1 MILSKCIRYF
11 FLAQAEDFMKAY
23 EQMRSKYVETRIL
36 KACRDSLHFKGI
48 AILIGQ
54 QGCGKTLTAVHIM
67 RSDQY
72 KDWTKLIFTSW
83 EDLLT
88 IEVEDKSLVYID
100 NILDGFIYQD
110 IVQKWFNSLCHFY
123 FEQTR
128 GKKAVHILISCK
140 QNVIEEALENIRAD
154 AVRDTILLKAESF
167 PLTDKEKFDILKAQF
182 QIAKKL
188 KKIENPDLSSNF
200 AFFKR
205 EEFDVGFPMC
215 AHMYA
220 FETDSCEKTSAI
232 FDNPRAYV
240 IRHIRNEILKDNTNG
255 AMTLFLFLLFYTHSI
270 DAKTMRGL
278 DLKYGNKCRDYL
290 EGMVSKDFVDKK
302 KLDFENLHER
312 ANDLKDTILVKVSS
326 MFEFKHQIYKEGVVD
341 YFLRENSTCMFSVE
355 YFPLGILRSYEFSDA
370 TFEIWMHIIRRLMKE
385 FKSIRNIPKD
395 KYEIKARK
403 AAEVFS
409 CKIFECH
416 AFENKFSKEF
426 EETLKKD
433 CALQEY
439 LLNQKLHLLFWI
451 GRYHLNTLLKTAM
464 NLVDQYKD
472 HQFYQALLGECCKE
486 DKRYSVHLTS
496 HIDLDTLKNKVFDFK
511 APSGKS
517 IKHLIL
523 QSDKLD
529 YDAHNILAKV
539 LNDAADQDLLQDNGL
554 LECSMEE
561 MSRSRLL
568 CFLEILQRENNLPTE
583 RVMNLISR
591 MIEEMNSYEYNMCLE
606 LEILV
611 RVCILLVHIDT
622 HVLSAV
628 APVCHIVNPKFDTLK
643 KMLSGSEIT
652 ISEKTNLIKLCIK
665 KCQRTLNIPSDY
677 PANKNIPCIHNI
689 NLEFK
694 EAVKAAI
701 HLQEKAGLRFETMK
715 S

>member
-1 MILSKCIRYF
+1 MHSLFFF
-11 FLAQAEDFMKAY
+11 FLAQAEDFMNAY

-36 KACRDSLHFKGI
+36 KACRDSLNFKGI

-54 QGCGKTLTAVHIM
+54 QGCGKTLTAVQIM

-72 KDWTKLIFTSW
+72 REWKKLLFTSW

-110 IVQKWFNSLCHFY
+110 IVQKWFNSLCHFF

-128 GKKAVHILISCK
+128 GKKDIHILISCK

-167 PLTDKEKFDILKAQF
+167 PLTYEEKFKILKAQF
-182 QIAKKL
+182 QIAKTL
-188 KKIENPDLSSNF
+188 KEIENPDPNSDFTFL
-200 AFFKR
+200 KR
-205 EEFDVGFPMC
+205 KEFDIGFPMC

-220 FETDSCEKTSAI
+220 FETDLCEKKSI
-232 FDNPRAYV
+232 FTNPRTYV
-240 IRHIRNEILKDNTNG
+240 IHHIKNEIIKDNTNG
-255 AMTLFLFLLFYTHSI
+255 AMTLFLILLFYTHSI
-270 DAKTMRGL
+270 DAKTMRRF
-278 DLKYGNKCRDYL
+278 DLKYGGKCREFL
-290 EGMVSKDFVDKK
+290 EGMVSKDFVDKM
-302 KLDFENLHER
+302 KLDFNNLSER

-341 YFLRENSTCMFSVE
+341 YFFTENATHMYSIK
-355 YFPLGILRSYEFSDA
+355 YFPLGILRSYKFSHA
-370 TFEIWMHIIRRLMKE
+370 TSKTWMHINRRLIKE
-385 FKSIRNIPKD
+385 FRSIQNIPMD
-395 KYEIKARK
+395 EYELKARK

-409 CKIFECH
+409 CKIFECN
-416 AFENKFSKEF
+416 AFEKEFSKAF

-433 CALQEY
+433 CTLQDY
-439 LLNQKLHLLFWI
+439 LLNRKLNISFWI

-496 HIDLDTLKNKVFDFK
+496 DIDLDSLKKKVFCFQT
-511 APSGKS
+511 SSCKS
-517 IKHLIL
+517 IQHLVL

-529 YDAHNILAKV
+529 CDAHTILAKV
-539 LNDAADQDLLQDNGL
+539 LKDAADQNLFQDNKL

-561 MSRSRLL
+561 MSCSRLL
-568 CFLEILQRENNLPTE
+568 CILEILQRQNNLPTE
-583 RVMNLISR
+583 RIMNLISR
-591 MIEEMNSYEYNMCLE
+591 MIEKMNSYEYNVCLE
-606 LEILV
+606 LEMLV
-611 RVCILLVHIDT
+611 RVCILLIHFDIQE
-622 HVLSAV
+622 LSPVAV
-628 APVCHIVNPKFDTLK
+628 VCPIVNSEFDTVK
-643 KMLSGSEIT
+643 KMLSGFETT
-652 ISEKTNLIKLCIK
+652 ISEKTNLIRLCIE
-665 KCQRTLNIPSDY
+665 KCQTTLNLPSDT

-694 EAVKAAI
+694 EAVIAAI
-701 HLQEKAGLRFETMK
+701 HLQEMAGLPFKTM
-715 S
+715 

>member
-1 MILSKCIRYF
+1 
-11 FLAQAEDFMKAY
+11 MKAY
-23 EQMRSKYVETRIL
+23 EQMRSKYVETSIL

-167 PLTDKEKFDILKAQF
+167 PLTGEEKFKILKAQF
-182 QIAKKL
+182 EIAKTL
-188 KKIENPDLSSNF
+188 KKIENPDLNSNF
-200 AFFKR
+200 TFLKR
-205 EEFDVGFPMC
+205 KEFDIGFPMC

-220 FETDSCEKTSAI
+220 FETDTCEKTAAI

-240 IRHIRNEILKDNTNG
+240 IRHIRNEIIKDNTNG
-255 AMTLFLFLLFYTHSI
+255 AMALFLILLFYTHSM
-270 DAKTMRGL
+270 DANTMRGL
-278 DLKYGNKCRDYL
+278 DLKYGKKCRDYL
-290 EGMVSKDFVDKK
+290 EGMVSKDFIDKK

-312 ANDLKDTILVKVSS
+312 AIDLKDTILAKVSS

-341 YFLRENSTCMFSVE
+341 YFFREKATCVYSIE

-370 TFEIWMHIIRRLMKE
+370 TSEIWMHINRRLIKE
-385 FKSIRNIPKD
+385 LKSIQSIPMVE
-395 KYEIKARK
+395 YEMKARK

-409 CKIFECH
+409 CKIFESH
-416 AFENKFSKEF
+416 AFENEFCKKF

-433 CALQEY
+433 CTLQEI
-439 LLNQKLHLLFWI
+439 LLNRKLHLLFWI
-451 GRYHLNTLLKTAM
+451 GRYHLNTLHKTAM
-464 NLVDQYKD
+464 TLVDQYKD

-486 DKRYSVHLTS
+486 DKSYSVHLTS
-496 HIDLDTLKNKVFDFK
+496 EIDLDTLKKKVFDFK
-511 APSGKS
+511 TPSGKS
-517 IKHLIL
+517 IQHLIL

-529 YDAHNILAKV
+529 CDAHNILAKV
-539 LNDAADQDLLQDNGL
+539 LKDAEDQNLLHDNDL

-561 MSRSRLL
+561 MSYSRLL
-568 CFLEILQRENNLPTE
+568 CILEILQGENNLPTE
-583 RVMNLISR
+583 RIANLISR
-591 MIEEMNSYEYNMCLE
+591 IIEKMHSYEYNVCLE
-606 LEILV
+606 LEVLV

-622 HVLSAV
+622 QVLSAV
-628 APVCHIVNPKFDTLK
+628 AAVCPFVNSKFDTVK

-652 ISEKTNLIKLCIK
+652 ISEKTHLIKLCIE
-665 KCQRTLNIPSDY
+665 KCQRMLNLPSGTL
-677 PANKNIPCIHNI
+677 ANRNIPCIHNV

-694 EAVKAAI
+694 EVVKSAI
-701 HLQEKAGLRFETMK
+701 HLQEKAGLRLKTKKLQFV
-715 S
+715 

>member
-1 MILSKCIRYF
+1 MHSV
-11 FLAQAEDFMKAY
+11 FLEQAEDFMEAY
-23 EQMRSKYVETRIL
+23 EQMRRKYVETRIL
-36 KACRDSLHFKGI
+36 KACQDSLNFKGI

-54 QGCGKTLTAVHIM
+54 QGWGKTLTAVHIM

-72 KDWTKLIFTSW
+72 KQWTKLMFTSW

-128 GKKAVHILISCK
+128 GKKAIHILISCK
-140 QNVIEEALENIRAD
+140 QNVMKEALDNIRAD

-167 PLTDKEKFDILKAQF
+167 PLTVEEKFNILKAQF
-182 QIAKKL
+182 QIAKTL
-188 KKIENPDLSSNF
+188 KKIENPNLNSNF
-200 AFFKR
+200 TFLKR
-205 EEFDVGFPMC
+205 KEFDIGFPMC

-220 FETDSCEKTSAI
+220 FETDSCEKTAAI

-240 IRHIRNEILKDNTNG
+240 IRHIRNEIIKDKSNG
-255 AMTLFLFLLFYTHSI
+255 AMTLFLILLFYTHSI

-278 DLKYGNKCRDYL
+278 DFKYGRKCRDYL
-290 EGMVSKDFVDKK
+290 EEMVSKNFIDKM
-302 KLDFENLHER
+302 KLDFENLYER

-341 YFLRENSTCMFSVE
+341 YFCRERENATCMYSIE
-355 YFPLGILRSYEFSDA
+355 YLPLGILRSYHFSDA
-370 TFEIWMHIIRRLMKE
+370 TSETWMHINQRLMKE
-385 FKSIRNIPKD
+385 FKSIQNIAMD
-395 KYEIKARK
+395 EYELKAKK

-416 AFENKFSKEF
+416 AFEKEFSKEF

-433 CALQEY
+433 CTLQEY
-439 LLNQKLHLLFWI
+439 LLNRKLHLSFWI

-464 NLVDQYKD
+464 NHVDQYKD

-486 DKRYSVHLTS
+486 DKRYSIHLTS
-496 HIDLDTLKNKVFDFK
+496 HIDLDTLKKKVFDFK
-511 APSGKS
+511 TSSGKS
-517 IKHLIL
+517 IQHLIL

-529 YDAHNILAKV
+529 CDAHNVLAKV
-539 LNDAADQDLLQDNGL
+539 LKDAADQHLLQDNDL

-561 MSRSRLL
+561 LSCSRLL
-568 CFLEILQRENNLPTE
+568 CILEILQRQNNIPTE
-583 RVMNLISR
+583 RIINSISGT
-591 MIEEMNSYEYNMCLE
+591 IKKMNSYEYNVCLE
-606 LEILV
+606 LEMLV
-611 RVCILLVHIDT
+611 RVCILLVHFDT
-622 HVLSAV
+622 PVLSAG
-628 APVCHIVNPKFDTLK
+628 ADVCPIINSKFDTVK
-643 KMLSGSEIT
+643 KMLSGSELT
-652 ISEKTNLIKLCIK
+652 ISEKTNLIKLCIE
-665 KCQRTLNIPSDY
+665 KCQRTLNLPSDT

-701 HLQEKAGLRFETMK
+701 HLQEKAGLRFDTM
-715 S
+715 